1 MFGKKIRAALVISLP
16 AVLTVLSL
24 SLHGCATNGTGVTD
38 RDRSP
43 ISETLLL
50 IDGGRLYDN
59 WQKELD
65 LPDPDGDNPLWKL
78 QSTNKRSGSATWRC
92 KECHGWDYKGK
103 DGAYA
108 SGSHQTGFPGV
119 LQSKSKSVEQIEAIL
134 SGAANAEHNFSKL
147 LSNDSIHSL
156 SVFLQK
162 GTFDLQRYIDYS
174 SKMPYT
180 ADAEK
185 GKEVYHTTKCYY
197 CHGEDGGLLSKYK
210 DEYIGV
216 IAKTNPW
223 EFIHKTRFGEP
234 GEIMPALKIKLP
246 AEERRSRMPSGV
258 ETGFSLQD
266 MLNLLAY
273 TRSLSER

>member
-1 MFGKKIRAALVISLP
+1 MAGRKMRAALALTLP
-16 AVLTVLSL
+16 AALTALSL
-24 SLHGCATNGTGVTD
+24 FGCATAGSGITE
-38 RDRSP
+38 RSAGN
-43 ISETLLL
+43 ETLVL

-59 WQKELD
+59 WQKELN
-65 LPDPDGDNPLWKL
+65 LPDPEGDHPLWKL
-78 QSTNKRSGSATWRC
+78 QSTNKRTGNATWRC

-119 LQSKSKSVEQIEAIL
+119 LPSRSKSIEAIEAIL
-134 SGAANAEHNFSKL
+134 KGAANAEHDFSGL
-147 LSNDSIHSL
+147 LSDDSIHSIA
-156 SVFLQK
+156 VFIQK
-162 GTFDLQRYIDYS
+162 GTFDLQGYLDYS
-174 SKMPYT
+174 SKTPYT
-180 ADAEK
+180 SDSEK
-185 GKEVYHTTKCYY
+185 GKEIYHTTKCYY

-216 IAKTNPW
+216 IARTNPW

-246 AEERRSRMPSGV
+246 SEEKRSRMPSGV
-258 ETGFSLQD
+258 GTGYDLQD

-273 TRSLSER
+273 TKSLSER